1 MGVLCAWVGSRWP
14 VALQAVHLAG
24 TLGKRGAWRQGV
36 AHGVG
41 AGLAQCFAGQIGKF
55 RRQNRPLAQWIL
67 AQAAT
72 KLVVN
77 TPRQTAA
84 SIRKAP
90 EISRGSRVS
99 RRVARVRI
107 CSSFSTILASM
118 GEDTAS

>member
-1 MGVLCAWVGSRWP
+1 MGVLRTWVGSPQR

-24 TLGKRGAWRQGV
+24 SLGKRGAWRQGV

-41 AGLAQCFAGQIGKF
+41 ARLAQCFAGQIGKF

-77 TPRQTAA
+77 YT
-84 SIRKAP
+84 
-90 EISRGSRVS
+90 ISRHRTQPQSPRNQAREQG
-99 RRVARVRI
+99 VA
-107 CSSFSTILASM
+107 
-118 GEDTAS
+118 